1 MGRLTVERD
10 HTTHRWVVRK
20 GGDWVDDFPEFGWP
34 LAFAEALRL
43 AKLSG
48 LSVDEVY
55 L

>member
-34 LAFAEALRL
+34 LAYAHARRL
-43 AKLSG
+43 AVMDG
-48 LSVDEVY
+48 LGIEEIR
-55 L
+55 